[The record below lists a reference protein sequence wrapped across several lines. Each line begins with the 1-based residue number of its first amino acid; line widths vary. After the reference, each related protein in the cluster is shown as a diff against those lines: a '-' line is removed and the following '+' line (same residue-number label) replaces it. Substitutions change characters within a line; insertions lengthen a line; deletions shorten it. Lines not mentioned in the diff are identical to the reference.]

1 MMEKMMEV
9 GTLRMNNGITKQRMI
24 KIKNNQAIGMQQTKS
39 TMLIAQM
46 TRKQE
51 TDNSIYL

>member
-1 MMEKMMEV
+1 MEKMMEV